1 MMQVS
6 KKIPFDDP
14 NVLNMCR
21 AAYLVS
27 NLIILCISLYIKSVV
42 DKKKGTHLCLYRTNC
57 TPRVCAQYARERAG
71 GSPCV
76 VYKRSG

>member
-21 AAYLVS
+21 AAYLAS

-42 DKKKGTHLCLYRTNC
+42 DKKKGTHLCHYRANC
-57 TPRVCAQYARERAG
+57 TLIVCAQYARELCCGFSLR
-71 GSPCV
+71 CF
-76 VYKRSG
+76 